1 MKSRD
6 KLSCNAATT
15 RKSRCP
21 CVLNKRLCEPRKCKC
36 LNCANKTQQGEKV
49 GKSTSCR
56 CGESKKSKFQGTENS
71 SCVDIVGKRRTKCP
85 CYATG
90 KACDDHCSCYSCG
103 NSYGKK
109 EESKKDFPSRKRKMV
124 SSPPSL
130 KRTRTSKVLG
140 QQGFEINWGKWTIV
154 EACLLETVESFL
166 CTTNVLPTYQNITKL
181 YNFVANSNRASHL
194 KLNVNQKTE
203 KQVLRKLNFKHS
215 RHIALE
221 NLFYGLS

>member
-1 MKSRD
+1 MSRANANASTVRA
-6 KLSCNAATT
+6 KLS
-15 RKSRCP
+15 RVK
-21 CVLNKRLCEPRKCKC
+21 KW
-36 LNCANKTQQGEKV
+36 EKV
-49 GKSTSCR
+49 LHVAVGSR
-56 CGESKKSKFQGTENS
+56 RQSKFQGAENS

-85 CYATG
+85 CYAIG
-90 KACDDHCSCYSCG
+90 KACDDHCSCYNCG

-109 EESKKDFPSRKRKMV
+109 EESKKDFPSRKRKMG

-140 QQGFEINWGKWTIV
+140 EQGFEINWGKWTIV

-194 KLNVNQKTE
+194 KLNVNPKTE
-203 KQVLRKLNFKHS
+203 KQVLGKLNFKHS
-215 RHIALE
+215 RHSALE

>member
-1 MKSRD
+1 M
-6 KLSCNAATT
+6 
-15 RKSRCP
+15 
-21 CVLNKRLCEPRKCKC
+21 
-36 LNCANKTQQGEKV
+36 

-56 CGESKKSKFQGTENS
+56 CGESKKSKFRGTENS
-71 SCVDIVGKRRTKCP
+71 SCLDHVSLAREGQNVL
-85 CYATG
+85 ATLS
-90 KACDDHCSCYSCG
+90 ARPVTITVPVTVAATVMER
-103 NSYGKK
+103 KK

-140 QQGFEINWGKWTIV
+140 EEGFEINWGKWTIV

-166 CTTNVLPTYQNITKL
+166 CTTNVLPTYQNTPKL

-194 KLNVNQKTE
+194 KLNVNPKTE
-203 KQVLRKLNFKHS
+203 KQVLGKLNFKHS
-215 RHIALE
+215 RHSALE

>member
-1 MKSRD
+1 MKSRNQ
-6 KLSCNAATT
+6 LPCNTAKTS
-15 RKSRCP
+15 KSRCP

-49 GKSTSCR
+49 GRSTSCR
-56 CGESKKSKFQGTENS
+56 CGESKKSKFLGTENS
-71 SCVDIVGKRRTKCP
+71 SCKDVVGKRRTKCP
-85 CYATG
+85 CYAIG

-140 QQGFEINWGKWTIV
+140 EKGFDINWGKWTIV
-154 EACLLETVESFL
+154 EACLLEAVAWSLF
-166 CTTNVLPTYQNITKL
+166 CVRRMSYQPIK
-181 YNFVANSNRASHL
+181 
-194 KLNVNQKTE
+194 
-203 KQVLRKLNFKHS
+203 
-215 RHIALE
+215 I
-221 NLFYGLS
+221 